1 MPALDGLRGL
11 AVFMVVAWHCWN
23 VSGNASDSAV
33 GRLAAGLLPNGIYLL
48 FLISGFVMYLPT
60 AARGRFGNV
69 RAYAL
74 RRVARIVPAYYL
86 SLAILLVFWP
96 AFVAPGMIEYPS
108 AANVIAHLTFL
119 FQPLALIDDTT
130 FAAGFAVNGP
140 VWTLPVEAMFYLLLP
155 LLAVPFWRHPV
166 WGLAIALGIAIGW
179 RLATDEIN
187 QFPFWIGAL
196 AAGMAAAQGYVRLQ
210 ELQARKRFRTVAL
223 CVQLLAVAAL
233 VALAWVAGGQDGVGD
248 RASYLVSIRSIPIS
262 ALFPLVLG
270 LLVLATAYAPRYTSW
285 PVTNR
290 AARWV
295 GDRSYGV
302 YVIHALVIR
311 YIILHVFR
319 PDRMGGFPEFAKWF
333 LIAGGVSMV
342 YGWASYRFVEL
353 PIRRWARR
361 VAKAWQ
367 TSPAAPRIAEA
378 QRP

>member
-1 MPALDGLRGL
+1 VPALDGLRAL

-23 VSGNASDSAV
+23 VSGNGSDSAV

-108 AANVIAHLTFL
+108 AANVVAHLTFL
-119 FQPLALIDDTT
+119 FQPLALIDDTK
-130 FAAGFAVNGP
+130 FVAGFALNAP
-140 VWTLPVEAMFYLLLP
+140 VWTLPVEAMFYLVLP
-155 LLAVPFWRHPV
+155 LAAVPFWRHPV
-166 WGLAIALGIAIGW
+166 WGLAIALGSAIAW

-196 AAGMAAAQGYVRLQ
+196 TAGMAAAQGYVRLQ
-210 ELQARKRFRTVAL
+210 ELQERERFRTVAL
-223 CVQLLAVAAL
+223 GAQLLALAAL
-233 VALAWVAGGQDGVGD
+233 VALAWVAGGQSVVGG
-248 RASYLVSIRSIPIS
+248 RLSYLVSIRSIPIS
-262 ALFPLVLG
+262 TLFPLVLG
-270 LLVLATAYAPRYTSW
+270 VLVLATAYAPRYTSW

-302 YVIHALVIR
+302 YVIHALVVR

-319 PDRMGGFPEFAKWF
+319 PDRTGGLPEFVKW
-333 LIAGGVSMV
+333 LVVVGSVSLV

-353 PIRRWARR
+353 PIRLWARR
-361 VAKAWQ
+361 VAKGWQ
-367 TSPAAPRIAEA
+367 SSTTASPVESGV
-378 QRP
+378 